1 MSIITDNKPL
11 GPEGDPVQDEN
22 YAPSE
27 AEIAEAR
34 DEEACRN
41 EMHDTQESRD
51 AWAMLSEKG
60 QDKEAS

>member
-1 MSIITDNKPL
+1 MPIITDNKPL
-11 GPEGDPVQDEN
+11 GPWRNPEEDEN
-22 YAPSE
+22 YVPSE

-51 AWAMLSEKG
+51 AWAMLSEKLW
-60 QDKEAS
+60 DK